1 MKSFL
6 TIVATTLAAI
16 LCFAAM
22 VLFLN
27 FALEASEKEDCW
39 RMRRHAAQ
47 GFPVTVPEWCEGK

>member
-6 TIVATTLAAI
+6 TIVAAILAAI
-16 LCFAAM
+16 LGFAAM

-27 FALEASEKEDCW
+27 FALEASEKEDCGRW
-39 RMRRHAAQ
+39 RGHAAQ

>member
-6 TIVATTLAAI
+6 TILATILAAI

-22 VLFLN
+22 VLLLN
-27 FALEASEKEDCW
+27 FALEASEKEDCGRW
-39 RMRRHAAQ
+39 RGHAAQ